1 MILVN
6 LELSSPCPLLSPW
19 QVSLRLKR
27 LWIWWKYPVSWCL
40 RQQHQWKQQQQ
51 LVNNDP
57 RGTRSNEC
65 TCLHL
70 QQRWWRMEST
80 NSQIQP
86 EVAQRIETKNLCHIT
101 TYLKS
106 KEWFLISNLFNLYK
120 SRENIFFNYLKKK
133 HVCYFTCSGREPA
146 HQTPWKT
153 IATLGHKEIM
163 ILQKTD
169 LKS

>member
-70 QQRWWRMEST
+70 QQRWWRVEST

-120 SRENIFFNYLKKK
+120 SRENIFSLFSSKFSKNKSSNFFISWIWKVVL
-133 HVCYFTCSGREPA
+133 TGLREFSLNCINW
-146 HQTPWKT
+146 TPP
-153 IATLGHKEIM
+153 M
-163 ILQKTD
+163 
-169 LKS
+169 SSV